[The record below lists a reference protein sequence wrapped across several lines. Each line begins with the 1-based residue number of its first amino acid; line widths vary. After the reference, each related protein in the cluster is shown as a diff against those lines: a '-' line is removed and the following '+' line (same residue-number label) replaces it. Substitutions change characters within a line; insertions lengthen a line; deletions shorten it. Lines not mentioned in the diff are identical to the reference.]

1 MRAEEIFAQSMGM
14 SGEQQGFPQNAEE
27 LQKRL
32 FLLQTQGL
40 EQQRQ
45 GIGQLEQQMAQR
57 QQKGQVSP
65 MLAILAGASDI
76 YGGTQYGQQLL
87 KQKSEAERQA
97 EQDALRLQQLRGD
110 LTGRETDL
118 VRTLASNMREQ
129 EQFDEKMRLERAKLA
144 KEDKQ
149 SANDFEKQ
157 YMRTVGKSM
166 AEFTQNDRGT
176 MIANLGKV
184 DKALELMENNKVSG
198 RTSLVPDVALG
209 LFSEDTLVARD
220 AIRSAITDTLR
231 PTLGAQFTEK
241 EGQRIMNLAYDEK
254 LSVEKNKERARQ
266 LREIMQRKVQ
276 FQDDLLTYI
285 RQNNGSDIGFPYENY
300 GMVKPGTTPS
310 ASTSQPTL
318 EVGAVMDGYRYKGGD
333 RANPSSWE
341 KVQ

>member
-1 MRAEEIFAQSMGM
+1 MEFKDMWAQSMGM

-57 QQKGQVSP
+57 QQKQQVSP

-118 VRTLASNMREQ
+118 VRTLASSMREE

-144 KEDKQ
+144 KDQQKEGLLPGQEQADKEFGKTY
-149 SANDFEKQ
+149 AEWNAAGGFGTVEKQ
-157 YMRTVGKSM
+157 LQQLREAQAALKNDPSLTGGVGY
-166 AEFTQNDRGT
+166 
-176 MIANLGKV
+176 
-184 DKALELMENNKVSG
+184 
-198 RTSLVPDVALG
+198 VPEALG
-209 LFSEDTLVARD
+209 LRKLVNERSQ
-220 AIRSAITDTLR
+220 AIQQQVEQAIQQSLR
-231 PTLGAQFTEK
+231 ATLGSQFTEK
-241 EGQRIMNLAYDEK
+241 EGQKVIERAFDPK
-254 LSVEKNKERARQ
+254 LSAEENIRKLEKEIQNIATQARQ
-266 LREIMQRKVQ
+266 KEAASRYFEQTQGTLKGFKPRGSMSEKDMQRLQELRRK
-276 FQDDLLTYI
+276 
-285 RQNNGSDIGFPYENY
+285 R
-300 GMVKPGTTPS
+300 
-310 ASTSQPTL
+310 
-318 EVGAVMDGYRYKGGD
+318 DGK
-333 RANPSSWE
+333 
-341 KVQ
+341 